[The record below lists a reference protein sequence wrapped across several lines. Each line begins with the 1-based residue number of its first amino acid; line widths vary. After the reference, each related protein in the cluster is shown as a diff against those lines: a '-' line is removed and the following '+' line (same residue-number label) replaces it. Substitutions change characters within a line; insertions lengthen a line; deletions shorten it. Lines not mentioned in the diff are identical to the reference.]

1 MKQGKR
7 IFALT
12 LAFLL
17 AISGSLSADA
27 VTVRAANGTKA
38 AKKIKVTAVAVA
50 NCNTGS
56 VTIAK
61 GKSFTLKPAVM
72 PSNASNKKVS
82 YTSSSPKVAA
92 VSQKGK
98 ITAKKTGKAKITVK
112 AKDGSKKKKTVTVKV
127 VEKKK
132 YKKATNISF
141 AQASYTVA
149 VGAKVRTKLTFQPS
163 AVSNKN
169 VTYKTSNKKVAS
181 VDAKGIVKGEKSG
194 TAKITATVTDGSKKK
209 ATAVVTV
216 KEPGSQSGASETAN
230 SQAPGDETGNS
241 QTSSSETK
249 ASETPGGETGN
260 SQAPGDETGN
270 SQTSSSETK
279 ASETPGGETGNSQAI
294 GSETPNSETKPADS
308 EAEGSEMGSS
318 ETGGSETKDS
328 QATSSETKPAAS
340 EIPGSE
346 AGDSEVSGSE
356 VGGSETGGSEVPGSE
371 TAGSEIGSSET
382 AGSEMGSSETGGS
395 ETEMPED
402 MFYAEQA
409 GVILWNVADALKNT
423 HYAKAVDG
431 MGEVAGVGTQ
441 FGWQPAE
448 KGKSVQLLTRTG
460 GNPAGVTWAKEADK
474 APYLTYHVRAEQAG
488 EYYFSFYANSPD
500 EQSDSFHLFVN
511 DSYCFSTDTKEVI
524 SNGSDTNGG
533 SAGERW
539 YVCNLKK
546 VTLKKGVNSVKIAA
560 CEPGLLLRQLC
571 LSRQNPVFIYNQ
583 WRRTTGFANGMLS
596 LQPEDRDVR
605 IAYGGAADIRVAAS
619 ADNGENVAV
628 SLTNAHP
635 EVATAAWQDGVLHVE
650 AKKAGVTNITV
661 TAKANGCVTVTDE
674 IGITVKEQMTG
685 AAQEGAPADLAAAY
699 AGETSDAITITWDKP
714 GGREGNTADY
724 ADVTGYR
731 IYCNGILIGE
741 SEPDTTHYTASG
753 LLAGTEYTF
762 VVGAVRAAGEAKTAE
777 LHVSTDPV
785 GELLNIAEYGA
796 SPEKTARENAIAIQK
811 AIDACPENG
820 TVYIPEGTYLSG
832 AIDLKS
838 NMTLRVDGVLK
849 GSTDPNDYLA
859 LAGNYPEGHVYP
871 GLMNDDG
878 LIYSRYEGWE
888 IYCYR
893 SLINVGYINQAN
905 RCEVTCE
912 NVTICGAGEVNGGGT
927 TLLNKCTGDS
937 AIYGDGTR
945 YPEYVSDKINSRRTR
960 GRLICFNQAKDVLVK
975 EVGIKNPPC
984 WTLHMIYCDTM
995 SFYGLDIYSTGV
1007 RNGDGWDPDS
1017 SRNLMIFDC
1026 EFETGDD
1033 CIAIKSGKNPD
1044 GNIVNLPTENIRI
1057 FDLEMNGGLGMAI
1070 GSEQSGGVS
1079 NVYIRDLKQGV
1090 TGHTRY
1096 GLELK
1101 AANERGGYIK
1111 DLVVLDSVLDQFL
1124 AHSVTYNA
1132 DGGAAPELP
1141 VFSGFVI
1148 RNSSITGYSSGS
1160 ALGTVITLDGFA
1172 SASHEDVNQE
1182 HYIHDLTFDHVVLGE
1197 EDNFV
1202 KSVSIAKSH
1211 DISFLNVTQAN
1222 GSAPK
1227 YVLANTVDASTIRI
1241 NNELPEFDDVI
1252 EAEAMLS
1259 AAPLHDGYQ
1268 ASAAAAASGGYCA
1281 ELKGKSTDSLSARY
1295 SGAAAEAVS
1304 VTYYDAGAAEY
1315 ALYLADGSAP
1325 VQTWT
1330 GTGTFV
1336 WTEKTVVLPEGVKTG
1351 TVIRVE
1357 AKKVGSDSAKIDK
1370 VVVGKAP
1377 SSENDVKICLDG
1389 NFLAGRT
1396 IEIERG
1402 ATVNDLC
1409 GRITSYL
1416 GGTQSYAV
1424 YASGESAEALKGTDT
1439 VWGNYIL
1446 RVTSQDGSNTADY
1459 KLVLNIAPQTVS
1471 IIGLATGDDAAQ
1483 TVTSDIIKPLVSY
1496 NSSYKTVKVDTNE
1509 GITYLQMST
1518 PASGDVILFQTPFAV
1533 EEGGYL
1539 PSIKYKQ
1546 GKARGT
1552 FDILLVAEDGS
1563 AYCLGSV
1570 DERKGDLIA
1579 TASLREEAV
1588 HIPAGSYRLSA
1599 RCTVAGDLTGT
1610 ELYLKFAAPYD
1621 ADAASKDQQTFE

>member
-1 MKQGKR
+1 MKRGKQ
-7 IFALT
+7 IFALA

-17 AISGSLSADA
+17 TMSGIFGADTA
-27 VTVRAANGTKA
+27 TVQAAKA
-38 AKKIKVTAVAVA
+38 AKKVKVTAVTVT

-61 GKSFTLKPAVM
+61 GKSFTLKPAVA
-72 PSNASNKKVS
+72 PSNASNKKVTYS
-82 YTSSSPKVAA
+82 SSSPKVAA

-112 AKDGSKKKKTVTVKV
+112 AKDGSKKKKTITVKV

-132 YKKATNISF
+132 YKKTTKISF

-149 VGAKVRTKLTFQPS
+149 VGAKVRTKLTFKPA

-169 VTYKTSNKKVAS
+169 VTYQSSNKKVAS
-181 VDAKGIVKGEKSG
+181 VDANGVVKGEKRG

-216 KEPGSQSGASETAN
+216 KEPGSEPGASETAD
-230 SQAPGDETGNS
+230 SQAGESETGGD
-241 QTSSSETK
+241 Q
-249 ASETPGGETGN
+249 PG
-260 SQAPGDETGN
+260 
-270 SQTSSSETK
+270 
-279 ASETPGGETGNSQAI
+279 
-294 GSETPNSETKPADS
+294 NSETKPADS
-308 EAEGSEMGSS
+308 EATSSETKPADSQAGNS
-318 ETGGSETKDS
+318 ETGGSQPGSSETKPADS
-328 QATSSETKPAAS
+328 EATSSETKPADSQAGES
-340 EIPGSE
+340 ETKPADSQAGESE
-346 AGDSEVSGSE
+346 TKPEPDSEE
-356 VGGSETGGSEVPGSE
+356 PGSETGGSETSGSE
-371 TAGSEIGSSET
+371 TVS
-382 AGSEMGSSETGGS
+382 SEMGSSETGGS

-409 GVILWNVADALKNT
+409 GVILWNAADALKNT
-423 HYAKAVDG
+423 HYAKAADG
-431 MGEVAGVGTQ
+431 TGDADGNKMP
-441 FGWQPAE
+441 FRWQPAE
-448 KGKSVQLLTRTG
+448 AGRSVQLLSPEG
-460 GNPAGVTWAKEADK
+460 GNPADVTWNKETDK
-474 APYLTYHVRAEQAG
+474 APYLTYYVRAEQEG

-500 EQSDSFHLFVN
+500 DKSDSIHLFVN
-511 DSYCFSTDTKEVI
+511 DSYCFTTDTKEVI
-524 SNGSDTNGG
+524 SNGSDANG
-533 SAGERW
+533 SSVGERW
-539 YVCNLKK
+539 YVCNLKR
-546 VTLKKGVNSVKIAA
+546 VTLKKGVNTIKIAA
-560 CEPGLLLRQLC
+560 CEPGVLLRQLC

-583 WRRTTGFANGMLS
+583 WRKATGFANGTIL
-596 LQPEDRDVR
+596 LQSENRDVR
-605 IAYGGAADIRVAAS
+605 IAYGGAADICVTAS
-619 ADNGENVAV
+619 ADNGNSV
-628 SLTNAHP
+628 SMQITNAHP
-635 EVATAAWQDGVLHVE
+635 EIATATWQNGVLHVE
-650 AKKAGVTNITV
+650 AIKAGVTNITV
-661 TAKANGCVTVTDE
+661 TAEADGCLTVTDE
-674 IGITVKEQMTG
+674 IGITVQEQMTG
-685 AAQEGAPADLAAAY
+685 IAQEGAPVDLAAAY
-699 AGETSDAITITWDKP
+699 AGETADAITITWDKP
-714 GGREGNTADY
+714 GGRDGKTADY

-731 IYCNGILIGE
+731 IYCNGALIGE
-741 SEPDTTHYTASG
+741 SGPGTTHYTAGG
-753 LLAGTEYTF
+753 LSAGTEYTF
-762 VVGAVRAAGEAKTAE
+762 EVGAVRAAGESKTAK
-777 LHVSTDPV
+777 LHVSTDPA
-785 GELLNIAEYGA
+785 GEILNVTDFGA
-796 SPEKTARENAIAIQK
+796 DTGKSARENAIAIQK

-820 TVYIPEGTYLSG
+820 TVYIPEGTYPSG

-859 LAGNYPEGHVYP
+859 LAGNYPAGHVYP

-893 SLINVGYINQAN
+893 SLINVGYINPAN
-905 RCEVTCE
+905 RREVTCE
-912 NVTICGAGEVNGGGT
+912 NVTICGTGEINGGGT

-975 EVGIKNPPC
+975 ELGIKNPPC

-995 SFYGLDIYSTGV
+995 SFYGLNIYSAGV

-1044 GNIVNLPTENIRI
+1044 GNIVNLPAENIRI

-1090 TGHTRY
+1090 AGHTRY

-1111 DLVVLDSVLDQFL
+1111 DLLVLDSVLDQFL

-1148 RNSSITGYSSGS
+1148 RNSAITGYSSNS
-1160 ALGTVITLDGFA
+1160 SLGTVITLDGFA
-1172 SASHEDVNQE
+1172 SSAHEDVNQD
-1182 HYIHDLTFDHVVLGE
+1182 HYIQDLTFDHVVLGE

-1202 KSVSIAKSH
+1202 KSVSIAKSR

-1227 YVLANTVDASTIRI
+1227 YVLAGTVDASTVHIS
-1241 NNELPEFDDVI
+1241 NDLPEFDEMI
-1252 EAEAMLS
+1252 EGEAMLS

-1268 ASAAAAASGGYCA
+1268 ASADALASGGYCA

-1304 VTYYDAGAAEY
+1304 VTYYDAGGAEY
-1315 ALYLADGSAP
+1315 ALYLGDGDAP
-1325 VQTWT
+1325 AQTWT
-1330 GTGTFV
+1330 GTGTSA
-1336 WTEKTVVLPEGVKTG
+1336 WTEKTIVLPEGVQAG
-1351 TVIRVE
+1351 TVICVE
-1357 AKKVGSDSAKIDK
+1357 GKKVGSDSAKIDK

-1389 NFLAGRT
+1389 NFVAGRT

-1402 ATVNDLC
+1402 TTVNDLC
-1409 GRITSYL
+1409 KRITSYM
-1416 GGTQSYAV
+1416 GGAQSYAV
-1424 YASGESAEALKGTDT
+1424 YVSRDSADALSGADT

-1471 IIGLATGDDAAQ
+1471 IIGLATGNDAAQ
-1483 TVTSDIIKPLVSY
+1483 TATSDVIKKLVSY

-1518 PASGDVILFQTPFAV
+1518 PAIGDVILFQTPFVV

-1546 GKARGT
+1546 GKARGV

-1570 DERKGDLIA
+1570 DERKGELIA
-1579 TASLREEAV
+1579 TAPLGEEAV
-1588 HIPAGSYRLSA
+1588 HIPAGSYRLAA

-1610 ELYLKFAAPYD
+1610 ELYLRFAAPYD
-1621 ADAASKDQQTFE
+1621 ADAAVKDQQTWE